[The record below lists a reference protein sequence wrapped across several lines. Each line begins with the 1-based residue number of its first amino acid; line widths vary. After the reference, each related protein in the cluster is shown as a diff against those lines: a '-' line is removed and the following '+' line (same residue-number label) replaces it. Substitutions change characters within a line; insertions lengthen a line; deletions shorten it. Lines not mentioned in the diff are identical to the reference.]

1 MGASQDNPQSGPD
14 PIRNALLR
22 RFFVVLSLFLV
33 PGSIPVIAY
42 SKARKTGLTRAMTLG
57 ITVAILIVTFVVT
70 GLTWAH

>member
-1 MGASQDNPQSGPD
+1 M
-14 PIRNALLR
+14 
-22 RFFVVLSLFLV
+22 VLSLFLV